1 MNVVLAVPN
10 PFEPIGD
17 AIGGAASKAAES
29 AFEFF
34 MSRLAIALSNAVNKV
49 VTEVMNYLDSSST
62 VSLDQGWFAGPAAR
76 DIMQSVGIF
85 AGALLLLFLLA
96 ALIQGLV
103 RGDVA
108 MMVRSAAIEVPMSV
122 LGMVAI
128 TTVTGVL
135 LALTDGVSSM
145 VLAGAPENIARFFA
159 IGEAESIVKLGLFGF
174 ILVPAFILAAVLVWI
189 ELVVRSSLIYLL
201 LAFSPLVLAAR
212 VWPAL
217 SGAWHQLC
225 RIGLALIVSKFAIAL
240 ALGLGSAALAN
251 GGPGNLGAPGPNP
264 NDVGTQVGLTVGGLI
279 VGVSLMILSA
289 FAPFVVLKLLPVFE
303 AAVLAQG
310 ISRGPLRAAQSGAQA
325 AYYAQGLKRLA
336 GGRTSTGSPSGSA
349 EGPGASSGEGKGTPG
364 GGGPGGGGP
373 AGSTGGA
380 GSGGGSLVGAGVG
393 GAAGGAA
400 GAARGAGA
408 AAGGGAAGGTGGGAA
423 AAVMVPVGM
432 ARKGASETN
441 KRIHQAASDASG
453 QTR

>member
-1 MNVVLAVPN
+1 MNGVLAVPN

-62 VSLDQGWFAGPAAR
+62 VNLDQGWFAGPAAR
-76 DIMQSVGIF
+76 DILQSVGIF
-85 AGALLLLFLLA
+85 AGALLVLFLLA
-96 ALIQGLV
+96 AVIQGLV

-108 MMVRSAAIEVPMSV
+108 MMVRTAAIEVPMSV
-122 LGMVAI
+122 LGMVAV
-128 TTVTGVL
+128 TAVTGVL

-212 VWPAL
+212 VWPML
-217 SGAWHQLC
+217 SGAWHQVC

-264 NDVGTQVGLTVGGLI
+264 NDVGTQLGLTVGGLI
-279 VGVSLMILSA
+279 VGVSLMVLSA

-310 ISRGPLRAAQSGAQA
+310 ISRGPMRAAQSGAQA

-336 GGRTSTGSPSGSA
+336 GGRSSNGSASGSA
-349 EGPGASSGEGKGTPG
+349 DSPGGIPGAANGAANGAVNGPRPG
-364 GGGPGGGGP
+364 GGGLGGAAGGGG
-373 AGSTGGA
+373 AGVRAAGGGA
-380 GSGGGSLVGAGVG
+380 AGARAAGGAAAGA

-400 GAARGAGA
+400 GGA
-408 AAGGGAAGGTGGGAA
+408 GGGAA
-423 AAVMVPVGM
+423 AAAMVPIGI

-441 KRIHQAASDASG
+441 KRIQQVASDASES
-453 QTR
+453 T